1 MEKDD
6 LLLETS
12 KKAIA
17 RCIERFCHEQA
28 SSVLSDVTIA
38 VLSKSPSLQQ
48 GDWAVSV
55 CLQTESST
63 VDLQVFFSEKANQ
76 AVLAKVMSAYPAPSR
91 EYTGQEVMQECL
103 NVVIGRLKGII
114 ATELKVSRAKKT
126 FLPVTRKIES
136 DADVQTGTDSQYKSW
151 WTMTWGEHV
160 FALSCQVDVSTM
172 LPPEIL
178 EALKN
183 AKLIDESACEHLN
196 FL

>member
-1 MEKDD
+1 MGQDE

-17 RCIERFCHEQA
+17 QCVERFCHEQA
-28 SSVLSDVTIA
+28 SSFLNDVTFA
-38 VLSKSPSLQQ
+38 GLAKSPSLKQ

-103 NVVIGRLKGII
+103 NVVIGRVKGLI
-114 ATELKVSRAKKT
+114 ATELKVSKGKKT
-126 FLPVTRKIES
+126 FLPVARKIES
-136 DADVQTGTDSQYKSW
+136 EADVQTSTDIQYQSW

-160 FALSCQVDVSTM
+160 FAVSCQVDVSTI
-172 LPPEIL
+172 LPPETL

-183 AKLIDESACEHLN
+183 AKLIDESSGEHLN